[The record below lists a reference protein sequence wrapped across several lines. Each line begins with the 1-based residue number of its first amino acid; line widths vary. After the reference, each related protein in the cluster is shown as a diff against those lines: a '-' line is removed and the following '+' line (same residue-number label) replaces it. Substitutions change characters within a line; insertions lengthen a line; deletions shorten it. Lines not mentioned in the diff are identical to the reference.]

1 MDEPRRKSMQ
11 SVEVKAD
18 DSGQVE
24 AVFAT
29 LGVVDHDGDVLTKG
43 AFTDGAPVVISAY
56 GHRSHIGELP
66 IGKGRIVMSDTEARL
81 HGQFFLDTT
90 HGLDA
95 FRTVKALSDG
105 DSLQEWSFS
114 LRDIESHTEK
124 VDGRDA
130 NVITKVSVKEVSP
143 VLEGA
148 GIATRT
154 LAAKTQLLDWQQPF
168 VTGVNTT
175 TLSTP
180 RTIGKRSARQVEA
193 ALLGAGRARWEGD
206 EVTVADWDGHRGT
219 ATYSVT
225 APTGTARLVQV
236 TYAPDGANVT
246 LGDDEADV
254 DLVTEYVP
262 KGARFV
268 DQAAVVLADLTKLTE
283 RAVEVAA
290 MRGDKGKGL
299 SAETVV
305 VLAALQAQADKLKTV
320 VEHSAAVRHMLTPL
334 MAMLAVAELETA
346 AS

>member
-154 LAAKTQLLDWQQPF
+154 LAAK
-168 VTGVNTT
+168 NATT
-175 TLSTP
+175 
-180 RTIGKRSARQVEA
+180 KRSARQVEA

-206 EVTVADWDGHRGT
+206 EVAVADWDGHRGT

-236 TYAPDGANVT
+236 SYAPDGANVT

-283 RAVEVAA
+283 RAIEVAA

-334 MAMLAVAELETA
+334 MAMLAVAELETV